1 MKGLAAANNY
11 KLIRYVRKLKTQPY
25 TIRCGIRLREICM
38 GLLLTM
44 QSH

>member
-1 MKGLAAANNY
+1 MNGLADANNY
-11 KLIRYVRKLKTQPY
+11 KLIRYVRKLKNAALY
-25 TIRCGIRLREICM
+25 YRCGIRLREICM